1 MLRVVILNFT
11 LWFTSVGKCGSLP
24 CYSGYWWYLGQCC
37 RRIWIRRCFGT
48 VGIALSH
55 GNLFTDMC
63 LRIRYQL
70 RPSKTQDHFCGWC
83 CYVSGNSCPVRLIWD
98 SARTYTRENA
108 TLIHL
113 LSQLQS
119 EGPLS
124 TIQIIFTLGWSFP
137 FHKRRRTSAKSYY
150 YPHYSSLWGSIT
162 LVGWMARMG
171 DIPGR
176 GSEMQIRS
184 YSRRRYRME
193 AFFLW
198 YAPLDPL
205 QQWHYRQAKVRYPS
219 KKIHIIIH

>member
-1 MLRVVILNFT
+1 
-11 LWFTSVGKCGSLP
+11 
-24 CYSGYWWYLGQCC
+24 
-37 RRIWIRRCFGT
+37 
-48 VGIALSH
+48 
-55 GNLFTDMC
+55 MC
-63 LRIRYQL
+63 LRIRCQL
-70 RPSKTQDHFCGWC
+70 RPSKTQDHFRGWC
-83 CYVSGNSCPVRLIWD
+83 CYVSDNSCPVRLIWD

-108 TLIHL
+108 TLIHP

-137 FHKRRRTSAKSYY
+137 FHKRRGRSAKSYY

-184 YSRRRYRME
+184 YSRRRYRLE

-219 KKIHIIIH
+219 KKIHIIIHQGIRLGLLFTVQEVCSSRQKKNSLYVVICDRKMFSSTILPRSSHSLLFGPDKGW